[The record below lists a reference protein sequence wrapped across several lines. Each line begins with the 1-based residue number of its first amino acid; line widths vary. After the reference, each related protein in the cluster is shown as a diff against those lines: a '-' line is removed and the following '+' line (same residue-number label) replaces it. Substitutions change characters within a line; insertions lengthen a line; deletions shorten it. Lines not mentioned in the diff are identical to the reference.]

1 MKGRT
6 NSHLLYCEVI
16 HKIRGRVRIKSR
28 ALKFLGRLKNEI
40 EKQLEQVRYI
50 ESAKISAVTGTV
62 VIYFDD
68 ISVTDDNLISLIQ
81 NTLNVYLVEIYR
93 NERTESSK
101 NIVIERKL
109 QEESPEEIIKKIGA
123 ASVMLVY
130 NFFKKA
136 PLTPVA
142 GIRRFLN
149 PNTLGVMSL
158 AAPVISNGLGSL
170 IKNKR
175 PNADTLSS
183 SAIISSLLLGK
194 EKTALTIMIMEEFAE
209 LLTVY
214 TMKKTR
220 GAIKD
225 MLSVGENYVWKVMEN
240 GSIQKVAIEE
250 IDKGDKIVVQTGEK
264 ISVDGTI
271 IKGEAYIDQSSITG
285 EYMPITK
292 KVGENVFA
300 GTIIKNGNITI
311 EAEKVGDERTVSRII
326 KLVED
331 ANFNKAQIQNYA
343 DNFSAQ
349 LIPLNFLLAAIV
361 YGTTKNIQKA
371 MSMLVIDYSC
381 GIRLST
387 AAAFSAAINTA
398 AKNGILIKGSNYI
411 EEISKADT
419 IIFDKT
425 GTITEGRPSVQTI
438 KVLDKELTEN
448 RMLTYAAAAEET
460 STHPLAVAIL
470 NEIKDRGLEIPTHSE
485 NKVIVARGIETT
497 VEESIV
503 RVGSKKFM
511 EENGISTEE
520 FNDEVKVILGRGEI
534 LIYIAKDNKLI
545 GLIGVTDPPRENIKK
560 TINRLRGQGIDEI
573 VLLTG
578 DLEQQA
584 QTIASRMSI
593 DSYESE
599 LLPEDKAKNILA
611 LQSRGSNVIMIG
623 DGINDAPALS
633 YANIGV
639 ALGSTRTDVAMEAA
653 DITITKDDPLLV
665 PEVIGLSK
673 KTVKT
678 IKENFAM
685 AIGINSFAL
694 VLGATGILPAIYSSV
709 MHNMTTILVV
719 GNSLKLLK
727 YKLKN

>member
-1 MKGRT
+1 MKRGT
-6 NSHLLYCEVI
+6 NGHLLYCEVI
-16 HKIRGRVRIKSR
+16 HKIRGRIRIKSR
-28 ALKFLGRLKNEI
+28 ALKYLGRLKKEI
-40 EKQLEQVRYI
+40 EEQLEQVRYI
-50 ESAKISAVTGTV
+50 ESARISSITGTV

-68 ISVTDDNLISLIQ
+68 INVTDDNLISLIQ

-93 NERTESSK
+93 NEKTENNK

-109 QEESPEEIIKKIGA
+109 QEESPEEIIKKIA
-123 ASVMLVY
+123 AAGLLLVY
-130 NFFKKA
+130 NLFKKNSNV
-136 PLTPVA
+136 TTT
-142 GIRRFLN
+142 GIKRLLN
-149 PNTLGVMSL
+149 PNTLAVLSL
-158 AAPVISNGLGSL
+158 ATPVISNGLGSL
-170 IKNKR
+170 VKNKR

-250 IDKGDKIVVQTGEK
+250 ISKGDKIVVQTGEK

-271 IKGEAYIDQSSITG
+271 VKGEAYIDQSSITG
-285 EYMPITK
+285 EYMPVTK
-292 KVGENVFA
+292 KIGENVFA

-349 LIPLNFLLAAIV
+349 LIPLNFLLAGIV
-361 YGTTKNIQKA
+361 YGATRNIQKA

-438 KVLDKELTEN
+438 KLLDKNIGEN
-448 RMLTYAAAAEET
+448 IMLSYAAAAEET

-470 NEIKDRGLEIPTHSE
+470 NEVKERGIEIPNHSE
-485 NKVIVARGIETT
+485 NKVIVARGIETS
-497 VEESIV
+497 VENNII
-503 RVGSKKFM
+503 RVGSKKYM
-511 EENGISTEE
+511 EENGISTEN
-520 FNDEVKVILGRGEI
+520 FNDEVRVILGRGEI
-534 LIYIAKDNKLI
+534 LIYVAKNDKLI

-709 MHNMTTILVV
+709 IHNMSTILVV

>member
-1 MKGRT
+1 MKNRT
-6 NSHLLYCEVI
+6 NGHLLYCEVV
-16 HKIRGRVRIKSR
+16 HKIRGRVRIKSK
-28 ALKFLGRLKNEI
+28 ALRYLGRLKKDI
-40 EKQLEQVRYI
+40 EEQLEQVRYI
-50 ESAKISAVTGTV
+50 KSANISTVTGTV

-68 ISVTDDNLISLIQ
+68 INVTDDNLIALIQ
-81 NTLNVYLVEIYR
+81 NTLNVYLVEIYK
-93 NERTESSK
+93 NERAENSK

-109 QEESPEEIIKKIGA
+109 QEESPEEIIKRMA
-123 ASVMLVY
+123 AAGMLLVY
-130 NFFKKA
+130 NIFKKA
-136 PLTPVA
+136 PSVPVT
-142 GIRRFLN
+142 GIKRLLN
-149 PNTLGVMSL
+149 ANTMAVLSL
-158 AAPVISNGLGSL
+158 AAPVISNGLGCL
-170 IKNKR
+170 VKNKR

-183 SAIISSLLLGK
+183 SAIISSVLLGK

-225 MLSVGENYVWKVMEN
+225 MLSVGENYVWKVLDS

-250 IDKGDKIVVQTGEK
+250 INRGDKIVVQTGEK

-271 IKGEAYIDQSSITG
+271 VKGEAYIDQSSITG
-285 EYMPITK
+285 EYMPVTK

-349 LIPLNFLLAAIV
+349 LIPLNFLLATIV
-361 YGTTKNIQKA
+361 YGATKNIQKA

-425 GTITEGRPSVQTI
+425 GTITEGKPSVQTI
-438 KVLDKELTEN
+438 KLLDKNMGEN
-448 RMLTYAAAAEET
+448 TMLAYAAAAEET

-470 NEIKDRGLEIPTHSE
+470 NEVKERGIEIPTHNE
-485 NKVIVARGIETT
+485 NKVVVARGIETE
-497 VEESIV
+497 VENNII

-511 EENGISTEE
+511 EENGISTENC
-520 FNDEVKVILGRGEI
+520 NDEIKVILGRGEI
-534 LIYIAKDNKLI
+534 LIYVSKNDKLI

-709 MHNMTTILVV
+709 IHNMSTILVV

>member
-6 NSHLLYCEVI
+6 NGHLLYCEVV
-16 HKIRGRVRIKSR
+16 HKIRGRVRIKSK
-28 ALKFLGRLKNEI
+28 ALKYLGKLKNEV

-50 ESAKISAVTGTV
+50 ESAKISSVTGTV

-68 ISVTDDNLISLIQ
+68 INVTDDNLIALIQ
-81 NTLNVYLVEIYR
+81 NTLNVYLVEIYK
-93 NERTESSK
+93 NERAENSK

-109 QEESPEEIIKKIGA
+109 QEESPEEIIKKMTA
-123 ASVMLVY
+123 AGILLIY
-130 NFFKKA
+130 TIFKKA
-136 PLTPVA
+136 PAAPVV
-142 GIRRFLN
+142 GIKRLFN
-149 PNTLGVMSL
+149 PNTLAVLSL
-158 AAPVISNGLGSL
+158 AAPVISNGLGCL
-170 IKNKR
+170 VKNKR

-250 IDKGDKIVVQTGEK
+250 ISKGDKIVVQTGEK
-264 ISVDGTI
+264 ISVDGVIT
-271 IKGEAYIDQSSITG
+271 KGEAYIDQSSITG
-285 EYMPITK
+285 EYMPVTK

-349 LIPLNFLLAAIV
+349 LIPLNFLLAGIV
-361 YGTTKNIQKA
+361 YGTTRNIQKA

-425 GTITEGRPSVQTI
+425 GTITEGKPSVQTI
-438 KVLDKELTEN
+438 KLLDKNIGEN
-448 RMLTYAAAAEET
+448 KMLAYAAAAEET

-470 NEIKDRGLEIPTHSE
+470 NEVKERGLEIPNHTE
-485 NKVIVARGIETT
+485 NKVIVARGIETE
-497 VEESIV
+497 VGDSII

-511 EENGISTEE
+511 EENGISTD
-520 FNDEVKVILGRGEI
+520 NSHDEVKVILGRGEI
-534 LIYIAKDNKLI
+534 LIYVAKDDKLI
-545 GLIGVTDPPRENIKK
+545 GLIGVTDPPRENIKR

-599 LLPEDKAKNILA
+599 LLPEDKARNILA

-709 MHNMTTILVV
+709 IHNMSTILVV

>member
-6 NSHLLYCEVI
+6 NGHLLYCEVV
-16 HKIRGRVRIKSR
+16 HKIRGRVRIKSK
-28 ALKFLGRLKNEI
+28 ALKYLGKLKNEV

-50 ESAKISAVTGTV
+50 ESAKISSVTGTV

-68 ISVTDDNLISLIQ
+68 INVTDDNLIALIQ
-81 NTLNVYLVEIYR
+81 NTLNVYLVEIYK
-93 NERTESSK
+93 NERAENSK

-109 QEESPEEIIKKIGA
+109 QEESPEEIIKKMTA
-123 ASVMLVY
+123 AGILLIY
-130 NFFKKA
+130 NIFKKA
-136 PLTPVA
+136 PAAPVV
-142 GIRRFLN
+142 GIKRLFN
-149 PNTLGVMSL
+149 PNTLAVLSL
-158 AAPVISNGLGSL
+158 AAPVISNGLGCL
-170 IKNKR
+170 VKNKR

-250 IDKGDKIVVQTGEK
+250 ISKGDKIVVQTGEK
-264 ISVDGTI
+264 ISVDGVIT
-271 IKGEAYIDQSSITG
+271 KGEAYIDQSSITG
-285 EYMPITK
+285 EYMPVTK

-349 LIPLNFLLAAIV
+349 LIPLNFLLAGIV
-361 YGTTKNIQKA
+361 YGTTRNIQKA

-425 GTITEGRPSVQTI
+425 GTITEGKPSVQTI
-438 KVLDKELTEN
+438 KLLDKNIGEN
-448 RMLTYAAAAEET
+448 KMLAYAAAAEET

-470 NEIKDRGLEIPTHSE
+470 NEVKERGLEIPNHTE
-485 NKVIVARGIETT
+485 NKVIVARGIETE
-497 VEESIV
+497 VGDSII

-511 EENGISTEE
+511 EENGISTD
-520 FNDEVKVILGRGEI
+520 NSHDEVKVILGRGEI
-534 LIYIAKDNKLI
+534 LIYVAKDDKLI
-545 GLIGVTDPPRENIKK
+545 GLIGVTDPPRENIKR

-599 LLPEDKAKNILA
+599 LLPEDKARNILA

-633 YANIGV
+633 YANMGV

-709 MHNMTTILVV
+709 IHNMSTILVV

-727 YKLKN
+727 YRLKN

>member
-6 NSHLLYCEVI
+6 NGHLLYCEVV
-16 HKIRGRVRIKSR
+16 HKIRGRVRIKSK
-28 ALKFLGRLKNEI
+28 ALKYLGKLKNEV

-50 ESAKISAVTGTV
+50 ESAKISSVTGTV

-68 ISVTDDNLISLIQ
+68 INVTDDNLIALIQ
-81 NTLNVYLVEIYR
+81 NTLNVYLVEIYK
-93 NERTESSK
+93 NERAENSK

-109 QEESPEEIIKKIGA
+109 QEESPEEIIKKMTA
-123 ASVMLVY
+123 AGILLIY
-130 NFFKKA
+130 NIFKKA
-136 PLTPVA
+136 PAAPVV
-142 GIRRFLN
+142 GIKRLFN
-149 PNTLGVMSL
+149 PNTLAVLSL
-158 AAPVISNGLGSL
+158 AAPVISNGLGCL
-170 IKNKR
+170 VKNKR

-250 IDKGDKIVVQTGEK
+250 ISKGDKIVVQTGEK
-264 ISVDGTI
+264 ISVDGVIT
-271 IKGEAYIDQSSITG
+271 KGEAYIDQSSITG
-285 EYMPITK
+285 EYMPVTK

-300 GTIIKNGNITI
+300 GTIIKNGNIAI

-349 LIPLNFLLAAIV
+349 LIPLNFLLAGIV
-361 YGTTKNIQKA
+361 YGTTRNIQKA

-425 GTITEGRPSVQTI
+425 GTITEGKPSVQTI
-438 KVLDKELTEN
+438 KLLDKNIGEN
-448 RMLTYAAAAEET
+448 KMLAYAAAAEET

-470 NEIKDRGLEIPTHSE
+470 NEVKERGLEIPNHTE
-485 NKVIVARGIETT
+485 NKVIVARGIETE
-497 VEESIV
+497 VGDSII

-511 EENGISTEE
+511 EENGISTD
-520 FNDEVKVILGRGEI
+520 NSHDEVKVILGRGEI
-534 LIYIAKDNKLI
+534 LIYVAKDDKLI
-545 GLIGVTDPPRENIKK
+545 GLIGVTDPPRENIKR

-599 LLPEDKAKNILA
+599 LLPEDKARNILA

-709 MHNMTTILVV
+709 IHNMSTILVV

>member
-6 NSHLLYCEVI
+6 NGHLLYCEVV
-16 HKIRGRVRIKSR
+16 HKIRGRVRIKSK
-28 ALKFLGRLKNEI
+28 ALKYLGKLKNEV

-50 ESAKISAVTGTV
+50 KSAKISSVTGTV

-68 ISVTDDNLISLIQ
+68 INVTDDNLIALIQ
-81 NTLNVYLVEIYR
+81 NTLNVYLVEIYK
-93 NERTESSK
+93 NERAENSK

-109 QEESPEEIIKKIGA
+109 QEESPEEIIKKMTA
-123 ASVMLVY
+123 AGILLIY
-130 NFFKKA
+130 NIFKKA
-136 PLTPVA
+136 PAAPVV
-142 GIRRFLN
+142 GIKRLFN
-149 PNTLGVMSL
+149 PNTLAVLSL
-158 AAPVISNGLGSL
+158 AAPVISNGLGCL
-170 IKNKR
+170 VKNKR

-250 IDKGDKIVVQTGEK
+250 ISKGDKIVVQTGEK
-264 ISVDGTI
+264 ISVDGVIT
-271 IKGEAYIDQSSITG
+271 KGEAYIDQSSITG
-285 EYMPITK
+285 EYMPVTK

-349 LIPLNFLLAAIV
+349 LIPLNFLLAGIV
-361 YGTTKNIQKA
+361 YGTTRNIQKA

-425 GTITEGRPSVQTI
+425 GTITEGKPSVQTI
-438 KVLDKELTEN
+438 KLLDKNIGEN
-448 RMLTYAAAAEET
+448 KMLAYAAAAEET

-470 NEIKDRGLEIPTHSE
+470 NEVKERGLEIPNHTE
-485 NKVIVARGIETT
+485 NKVIVARGIETE
-497 VEESIV
+497 VGDSII

-511 EENGISTEE
+511 EENGISTD
-520 FNDEVKVILGRGEI
+520 NSHDEVKVILGRGEI
-534 LIYIAKDNKLI
+534 LIYVAKDDKLI
-545 GLIGVTDPPRENIKK
+545 GLIGVTDPPRENIKR

-599 LLPEDKAKNILA
+599 LLPEDKARNILA

-709 MHNMTTILVV
+709 IHNMSTILVV

>member
-1 MKGRT
+1 MKEKE
-6 NSHLLYCEVI
+6 NKYLLSCEVV
-16 HKIRGRVRIKSR
+16 HKIRGRIRIKSK
-28 ALKFLGRLKNEI
+28 ALKYLGSLKKEI
-40 EKQLEQVRYI
+40 ENQFEQVRYI
-50 ESAKISAVTGTV
+50 KSASISGVTGTV
-62 VIYFDD
+62 LIYFDD
-68 ISVTDDNLISLIQ
+68 VSVTDDNFISLIQ
-81 NTLNVYLVEIYR
+81 NTLNTYLVEIYK
-93 NERTESSK
+93 NEKTEMNSK
-101 NIVIERKL
+101 YVIERKL
-109 QEESPEEIIKKIGA
+109 QEESPEEIMKRMAAAGGLLIYNIIKPA
-123 ASVMLVY
+123 ANTAFTGVR
-130 NFFKKA
+130 K
-136 PLTPVA
+136 
-142 GIRRFLN
+142 FLN
-149 PNTLGVMSL
+149 YNTLAVLSL
-158 AAPVISNGLGSL
+158 AAPVLKNGLGSL
-170 IKNKR
+170 VKNKR

-183 SAIISSLLLGK
+183 SAIISSILLGK
-194 EKTALTIMIMEEFAE
+194 EKTALTIMLMEEFAE

-225 MLSVGENYVWKVMEN
+225 MLSVGENFVWKVVDTN
-240 GSIQKVAIEE
+240 SIKKVPIEE
-250 IDKGDKIVVQTGEK
+250 IEKGDRIVVQTGEK
-264 ISVDGTI
+264 ISVDGI
-271 IKGEAYIDQSSITG
+271 IVKGEALIDQSSITG
-285 EYMPITK
+285 EYMPVTK
-292 KVGENVFA
+292 KTGENVFA
-300 GTIIKNGNITI
+300 GTIIKNGNITV

-331 ANFNKAQIQNYA
+331 ANFNKAQIQTYA
-343 DNFSAQ
+343 DTFSAQ
-349 LIPLNFLLAAIV
+349 LIPLNFILAAIV
-361 YGTTKNIQKA
+361 YGATRNVQKA

-419 IIFDKT
+419 LIFDKT
-425 GTITEGRPSVQTI
+425 GTITEGKPSVQTI
-438 KVLDKELTEN
+438 KLLDKSVSEN
-448 RMLTYAAAAEET
+448 DMLKYAAAAEET
-460 STHPLAVAIL
+460 SSHPLAVAIL
-470 NEIKDRGLEIPTHSE
+470 NEVKERGLNIPSHEE
-485 NKVIVARGIETT
+485 NKIIVARGIET
-497 VEESIV
+497 VVNDDII

-511 EENGISTEE
+511 DESGISTDISH
-520 FNDEVKVILGRGEI
+520 DEVKVIIGRGEI
-534 LIYIAKDNKLI
+534 IIYVAKNDKLLGI
-545 GLIGVTDPPRENIKK
+545 IGVTDPPRENIKK
-560 TINRLRGQGIDEI
+560 AINRLRGQGIDEI
-573 VLLTG
+573 ILLTG

-584 QTIASRMSI
+584 QTIAARMSI

-599 LLPEDKAKNILA
+599 LLPEDKAKNILM
-611 LQSRGSNVIMIG
+611 LQSRGSKVIMIG

-633 YANIGV
+633 YANIGM

-673 KTVKT
+673 KTVST

-709 MHNMTTILVV
+709 IHNLSTILVV

>member
-1 MKGRT
+1 MKSVKNGY
-6 NSHLLYCEVI
+6 LLSCEVV
-16 HKIRGRVRIKSR
+16 HKIRGRIRIKSKS
-28 ALKFLGRLKNEI
+28 LKYLGSLKSEI

-50 ESAKISAVTGTV
+50 QSVKISSVTGTI

-68 ISVTDDNLISLIQ
+68 VTVTEDNLINLLQ
-81 NTLNVYLVEIYR
+81 NTLNIYLVEIYK
-93 NERTESSK
+93 NEKIESNK

-109 QEESPEEIIKKIGA
+109 QEESPEEIIKRITA
-123 ASVMLVY
+123 AGSLLVY
-130 NFFKKA
+130 NFFKKSA
-136 PLTPVA
+136 EVSIF
-142 GIRRFLN
+142 GIKNFLN
-149 PNTLGVMSL
+149 LNTFAILSL
-158 AAPVISNGLGSL
+158 ASPVLKNGIECL

-225 MLSVGENYVWKVMEN
+225 MLSVGENYVWKEISPN
-240 GSIQKVAIEE
+240 NIKKVPIEE
-250 IDKGDKIVVQTGEK
+250 IKKGDRIVVQTGEK
-264 ISVDGTI
+264 ISVDGI
-271 IKGEAYIDQSSITG
+271 IVKGEAYIDQSSITG
-285 EYMPITK
+285 EYMPVTK
-292 KVGENVFA
+292 KTGENVFA

-311 EAEKVGDERTVSRII
+311 EAEKVGDDRTVSRII

-331 ANFNKAQIQNYA
+331 ANFNKAEIQNYA

-349 LIPLNFLLAAIV
+349 LIPLNFLLGLIV
-361 YGTTKNIQKA
+361 YGATKNIQKA

-411 EEISKADT
+411 EGLSKADT

-425 GTITEGRPSVQTI
+425 GTITEGKPSVQTI
-438 KVLDKELTEN
+438 KVLNKNMSEDE
-448 RMLTYAAAAEET
+448 MLTFAAAAEET
-460 STHPLAVAIL
+460 SSHPLAAAIL
-470 NEIKDRGLEIPTHSE
+470 NEMKERGLEIPEHEE
-485 NKVIVARGIETT
+485 NKIIVARGIETK
-497 VEESIV
+497 VVDSII
-503 RVGSKKFM
+503 RVGSKKYM
-511 EENGISTEE
+511 EENNISTDICY
-520 FNDEVKVILGRGEI
+520 DEIKVILGRGEI
-534 LIYIAKDNKLI
+534 LIYVAKDNNLI

-560 TINRLRGQGIDEI
+560 AINRLRNQGIDEV

-584 QTIASRMSI
+584 YTIASRMSI
-593 DSYESE
+593 DTYESE

-611 LQSRGSNVIMIG
+611 LQSSGSNVIMIG

-633 YANIGV
+633 YADIGI

-665 PEVIGLSK
+665 PEVMALSK
-673 KTVKT
+673 KTIKT

-694 VLGATGILPAIYSSV
+694 VLGATVLPPIYSSV
-709 MHNMTTILVV
+709 IHNMSTILVV

-727 YKLKN
+727 YKLKNY

>member
-6 NSHLLYCEVI
+6 NGHLLYCEVV
-16 HKIRGRVRIKSR
+16 HKIRGRVRIKSK
-28 ALKFLGRLKNEI
+28 ALKYLRKLKNEV

-50 ESAKISAVTGTV
+50 ESAKISSVTGTV

-68 ISVTDDNLISLIQ
+68 INVTDDNLIALIQ
-81 NTLNVYLVEIYR
+81 NTLNVYLVEIYK
-93 NERTESSK
+93 NERAENSK

-109 QEESPEEIIKKIGA
+109 QEESPEEIIKKMTA
-123 ASVMLVY
+123 AGILLIY
-130 NFFKKA
+130 NIFKKA
-136 PLTPVA
+136 PAAPVV
-142 GIRRFLN
+142 GIKRLFN
-149 PNTLGVMSL
+149 PNTLAVLSL
-158 AAPVISNGLGSL
+158 AAPVISNGLGCL
-170 IKNKR
+170 VKNKR

-240 GSIQKVAIEE
+240 GSIQNVAIEE
-250 IDKGDKIVVQTGEK
+250 ISKGDKIVVQTGEK
-264 ISVDGTI
+264 ISVDGVIT
-271 IKGEAYIDQSSITG
+271 KGEAYIDQSSITG
-285 EYMPITK
+285 EYMPVTK

-349 LIPLNFLLAAIV
+349 LIPLNFLLAGIV
-361 YGTTKNIQKA
+361 YGTTRNIQKA

-425 GTITEGRPSVQTI
+425 GTITEGKPSVQTI
-438 KVLDKELTEN
+438 KLLDKNIGEN
-448 RMLTYAAAAEET
+448 KMLAYAAAAEET

-470 NEIKDRGLEIPTHSE
+470 NEVKERGLEIPNHTE
-485 NKVIVARGIETT
+485 NKVIVARGIETE
-497 VEESIV
+497 VGDSII

-511 EENGISTEE
+511 EENGISTD
-520 FNDEVKVILGRGEI
+520 NSHDEVKVILGRGEI
-534 LIYIAKDNKLI
+534 LIYVAKDDKLI
-545 GLIGVTDPPRENIKK
+545 GLIGVTDPPRENIKR

-599 LLPEDKAKNILA
+599 LLPEDKARNILA

-709 MHNMTTILVV
+709 IHNMSTILVV

>member
-6 NSHLLYCEVI
+6 NGHLLYCEVV
-16 HKIRGRVRIKSR
+16 HKIRGRVRIKSK
-28 ALKFLGRLKNEI
+28 ALKYLGKLKNEV

-50 ESAKISAVTGTV
+50 ESAKISSVTGTV

-68 ISVTDDNLISLIQ
+68 INVTDDNLIALIQ
-81 NTLNVYLVEIYR
+81 NTLNVYLVEIYK
-93 NERTESSK
+93 NERAENSK

-109 QEESPEEIIKKIGA
+109 QEESPEEIIKKMTA
-123 ASVMLVY
+123 AGILLIY
-130 NFFKKA
+130 NIFKKA
-136 PLTPVA
+136 PAAPVV
-142 GIRRFLN
+142 GIKRLFN
-149 PNTLGVMSL
+149 PNTLAVLSL
-158 AAPVISNGLGSL
+158 AAPVISNGLGCL
-170 IKNKR
+170 VKNKR

-250 IDKGDKIVVQTGEK
+250 ISKGDKIVVQTGEK
-264 ISVDGTI
+264 ISVDGVIT
-271 IKGEAYIDQSSITG
+271 KGEAYIDQSSITG
-285 EYMPITK
+285 EYMPVTK

-349 LIPLNFLLAAIV
+349 LIPLNFLLAGIV
-361 YGTTKNIQKA
+361 YGTTRNIQKA

-425 GTITEGRPSVQTI
+425 GTITEGKPSVQTI
-438 KVLDKELTEN
+438 KLLDKNIGEN
-448 RMLTYAAAAEET
+448 KMLAYAAAAEET

-470 NEIKDRGLEIPTHSE
+470 NEVKERGLEIPNHTE
-485 NKVIVARGIETT
+485 NKVIVARGIETE
-497 VEESIV
+497 VGDSII

-511 EENGISTEE
+511 EENGISTD
-520 FNDEVKVILGRGEI
+520 NSHDEVKVILGRGEI
-534 LIYIAKDNKLI
+534 LIYVAKDDKLI
-545 GLIGVTDPPRENIKK
+545 GLIGVTDPPRENIKR

-599 LLPEDKAKNILA
+599 LLPEDKVRNILA

-709 MHNMTTILVV
+709 IHNMSTILVV

>member
-6 NSHLLYCEVI
+6 NGHLLYCEVV
-16 HKIRGRVRIKSR
+16 HKIRGRVRIKSK
-28 ALKFLGRLKNEI
+28 ALKYLGKLKNEV

-50 ESAKISAVTGTV
+50 ESAKISSVTGTV

-68 ISVTDDNLISLIQ
+68 INVTDDNLIALIQ
-81 NTLNVYLVEIYR
+81 NTLNVYLVEIYK
-93 NERTESSK
+93 NERAENSK

-109 QEESPEEIIKKIGA
+109 QEESPEEIIKKMTA
-123 ASVMLVY
+123 AGILLVY
-130 NFFKKA
+130 NIFKKVPAA
-136 PLTPVA
+136 PVV
-142 GIRRFLN
+142 GIKRLFN
-149 PNTLGVMSL
+149 PNTLAVLSL
-158 AAPVISNGLGSL
+158 AAPVISNGLGCL
-170 IKNKR
+170 VKNKR

-250 IDKGDKIVVQTGEK
+250 ISKGDKIVVQTGEK
-264 ISVDGTI
+264 ISVDGVIT
-271 IKGEAYIDQSSITG
+271 KGEAYIDQSSITG
-285 EYMPITK
+285 EYMPVTK

-349 LIPLNFLLAAIV
+349 LIPLNFLLAGIV
-361 YGTTKNIQKA
+361 YGTTRNIQKA

-425 GTITEGRPSVQTI
+425 GTITEGKPSVQTI
-438 KVLDKELTEN
+438 KLLDKNIGEN
-448 RMLTYAAAAEET
+448 KMLAYAAAAEET

-470 NEIKDRGLEIPTHSE
+470 NEVKERGLEIPNHTE
-485 NKVIVARGIETT
+485 NKVIVARGIETE
-497 VEESIV
+497 VGDSII

-511 EENGISTEE
+511 EENGISTD
-520 FNDEVKVILGRGEI
+520 NSHDEVKVILGRGEI
-534 LIYIAKDNKLI
+534 LIYVAKDDKLI
-545 GLIGVTDPPRENIKK
+545 GLIGVTDPPRENIKR

-599 LLPEDKAKNILA
+599 LLPEDKARNILA

-709 MHNMTTILVV
+709 IHNMSTILVV

>member
-497 VEESIV
+497 VEESVV

>member
-1 MKGRT
+1 MNGR
-6 NSHLLYCEVI
+6 SDGHLLYCEVV
-16 HKIRGRVRIKSR
+16 HKIRGRIRIKSKS
-28 ALKFLGRLKNEI
+28 LKYLGRLKTEI
-40 EKQLEQVRYI
+40 ENQLEQVKYI
-50 ESAKISAVTGTV
+50 KSAKISSITGTV

-68 ISVTDDNLISLIQ
+68 INVTDDNLIAFIQ
-81 NTLNVYLVEIYR
+81 NTLNVYLVEIYK
-93 NERTESSK
+93 NEKIESNK

-109 QEESPEEIIKKIGA
+109 QEESPEEIIKKMA
-123 ASVMLVY
+123 AAAILLVY
-130 NFFKKA
+130 NIFKKA
-136 PLTPVA
+136 PVAPVI
-142 GIRRFLN
+142 GIKKLLN
-149 PNTLGVMSL
+149 PNTLAVLSL
-158 AAPVISNGLGSL
+158 AAPVISNGLGCL
-170 IKNKR
+170 VKNKR

-225 MLSVGENYVWKVMEN
+225 MLSVGENYVWKVTDN

-250 IDKGDKIVVQTGEK
+250 INKGDKIVVQTGEK
-264 ISVDGTI
+264 ISVDGI
-271 IKGEAYIDQSSITG
+271 ITKGEAYIDQSSITG
-285 EYMPITK
+285 EYMPVTK

-300 GTIIKNGNITI
+300 GTIIKSGNITI

-349 LIPLNFLLAAIV
+349 LIPLNFLLAGIV
-361 YGTTKNIQKA
+361 YGATKNIQKA

-425 GTITEGRPSVQTI
+425 GTITEGKPRVQTI
-438 KVLDKELTEN
+438 KLLDKSLSEN
-448 RMLTYAAAAEET
+448 MMLAYAAAAEET
-460 STHPLAVAIL
+460 STHPLAIAIL
-470 NEIKDRGLEIPTHSE
+470 NEVKERGIEIPNHTE
-485 NKVIVARGIETT
+485 NKIVVARGIETE
-497 VEESIV
+497 VENSII
-503 RVGSKKFM
+503 RVGNKKFM
-511 EENGISTEE
+511 EESGITTE
-520 FNDEVKVILGRGEI
+520 NSHDEMKFILGRGEI
-534 LIYIAKDNKLI
+534 LIYVAKNDKLI
-545 GLIGVTDPPRENIKK
+545 GLIGVTDPPRENIKR

-599 LLPEDKAKNILA
+599 LLPEDKARNILA
-611 LQSRGSNVIMIG
+611 LQSRGSNVVMIG

-694 VLGATGILPAIYSSV
+694 VLGATGILPAIYSSII
-709 MHNMTTILVV
+709 HNMSTILVV

>member
-6 NSHLLYCEVI
+6 NGHLLYCEVV
-16 HKIRGRVRIKSR
+16 HKIRGRVRIKSK
-28 ALKFLGRLKNEI
+28 ALKYLGKLKNEV

-50 ESAKISAVTGTV
+50 ESAKISSVTGTV

-68 ISVTDDNLISLIQ
+68 INVTDDNLIALIQ
-81 NTLNVYLVEIYR
+81 NTLNVYLVEIYK
-93 NERTESSK
+93 NERAENSK

-109 QEESPEEIIKKIGA
+109 QEESPEEIIKKMTA
-123 ASVMLVY
+123 AGILLVY
-130 NFFKKA
+130 NIFKKA
-136 PLTPVA
+136 PAAPVV
-142 GIRRFLN
+142 GIKRLFN
-149 PNTLGVMSL
+149 PNTLAVLSL
-158 AAPVISNGLGSL
+158 AAPVISNGLGCL
-170 IKNKR
+170 VKNKR

-250 IDKGDKIVVQTGEK
+250 ISKGDKIVVQTGEK
-264 ISVDGTI
+264 ISVDGVIT
-271 IKGEAYIDQSSITG
+271 KGEAYIDQSSITG
-285 EYMPITK
+285 EYMPVTK

-349 LIPLNFLLAAIV
+349 LIPLNFLLAGIV
-361 YGTTKNIQKA
+361 YGTTRNIQKA

-425 GTITEGRPSVQTI
+425 GTITEGKPSVQTI
-438 KVLDKELTEN
+438 KLLDKNIGEN
-448 RMLTYAAAAEET
+448 KMLAYAAAAEET

-470 NEIKDRGLEIPTHSE
+470 NEVKERGLEIPNHTE
-485 NKVIVARGIETT
+485 NKVIVARGIETE
-497 VEESIV
+497 VEDSII

-511 EENGISTEE
+511 EENGISTD
-520 FNDEVKVILGRGEI
+520 NSHDEVKVILGRGEI
-534 LIYIAKDNKLI
+534 LIYVAKDDKLI
-545 GLIGVTDPPRENIKK
+545 GLIGVTDPPRENIKR

-599 LLPEDKAKNILA
+599 LLPEDKARNILA

-709 MHNMTTILVV
+709 IHNMSTILVV

>member
-1 MKGRT
+1 MERPSNGY
-6 NSHLLYCEVI
+6 LLSCEVV
-16 HKIRGRVRIKSR
+16 HKIRGRIRIKSR
-28 ALKFLGRLKNEI
+28 ALKHLGSMQQNI
-40 EKQLEQVRYI
+40 EKQLEEVRYI
-50 ESAKISAVTGTV
+50 SSAKVSKVTGTI
-62 VIYFDD
+62 VIYFTD
-68 ISVTDDNLISLIQ
+68 ITVTEENLTALLQ
-81 NTLNVYLVEIYR
+81 NTLNVYLVEIYK
-93 NERTESSK
+93 NEKIENNK
-101 NIVIERKL
+101 QIVIERKL
-109 QEESPEEIIKKIGA
+109 QEESPEEIIRKIGA
-123 ASVMLVY
+123 AGGLLAY
-130 NFFKKA
+130 NIFKKA
-136 PLTPVA
+136 PLEPVT
-142 GIRRFLN
+142 GIKRILN
-149 PNTLGVMSL
+149 LNTLSIISL
-158 AAPVISNGLGSL
+158 AAPVIKNGIGSL
-170 IKNKR
+170 VRNKR

-183 SAIISSLLLGK
+183 SAIISSLILGK
-194 EKTALTIMIMEEFAE
+194 EKTALTIMILEEFAE

-225 MLSVGENYVWKVMEN
+225 MLSVGENYVWKQVDVN
-240 GSIQKVAIEE
+240 SVKKVSIDE
-250 IDKGDKIVVQTGEK
+250 IQKGDKIVVQTGEK
-264 ISVDGTI
+264 ISVDGI
-271 IKGEAYIDQSSITG
+271 IVKGEAFIDQSSITG
-285 EYMPITK
+285 EYMPVTK
-292 KVGENVFA
+292 KTGESVFA

-331 ANFNKAQIQNYA
+331 ANFNKAQIQTYA
-343 DNFSAQ
+343 DTFSAQ
-349 LIPLNFLLAAIV
+349 LIPLNFLLAGIV
-361 YGTTKNIQKA
+361 YAATRNIQKA

-411 EEISKADT
+411 EELSKADT

-425 GTITEGRPSVQTI
+425 GTITEGKPSVQTI
-438 KVLDKELTEN
+438 KVLDKLLQEN
-448 RMLTYAAAAEET
+448 AMLAYAAAAEET
-460 STHPLAVAIL
+460 SSHPLAVAIL
-470 NEIKDRGLEIPTHSE
+470 NEVKDRGIEIPPHEE
-485 NKVIVARGIETT
+485 NKIVLARGIET
-497 VEESIV
+497 VVNGEIV

-511 EENGISTEE
+511 EESGITTEKSHE
-520 FNDEVKVILGRGEI
+520 EVKVILGRGEI
-534 LIYIAKDNKLI
+534 LIYISKGKKLI
-545 GLIGVTDPPRENIKK
+545 GLLGVTDPPRENIKK

-573 VLLTG
+573 ILLTG

-584 QTIASRMSI
+584 HTIASRMAI

-611 LQSRGSNVIMIG
+611 LQSRGGKVIMIG

-633 YANIGV
+633 YANIGI

-653 DITITKDDPLLV
+653 DVTITKDDPLLV
-665 PEVIGLSK
+665 PEAIGLSK
-673 KTVKT
+673 KTVST

-685 AIGINSFAL
+685 AIGVNSFAL

-709 MHNMTTILVV
+709 IHNLSTILVV

>member
-1 MKGRT
+1 MERT
-6 NSHLLYCEVI
+6 SNGYLLSCEVV
-16 HKIRGRVRIKSR
+16 HKIRGRIRIKSR
-28 ALKFLGRLKNEI
+28 ALKYLGNMKQNI
-40 EKQLEQVRYI
+40 EKQLEEVRYI
-50 ESAKISAVTGTV
+50 NSVKISSITGTI
-62 VIYFDD
+62 VIYFTD
-68 ISVTDDNLISLIQ
+68 ITVTEENLIALLQ
-81 NTLNVYLVEIYR
+81 NTLNVYLVEIYK
-93 NERTESSK
+93 NEKIENNK
-101 NIVIERKL
+101 QIVIERKL
-109 QEESPEEIIKKIGA
+109 QEESPEEIIKKITA
-123 ASVMLVY
+123 AGGLLAY
-130 NFFKKA
+130 NIFKKVPA
-136 PLTPVA
+136 EPMTGLKK
-142 GIRRFLN
+142 IFN
-149 PNTLGVMSL
+149 FNTLSIISL
-158 AAPVISNGLGSL
+158 AAPVIKNGIGSL
-170 IKNKR
+170 IRNKR

-194 EKTALTIMIMEEFAE
+194 EKTALTIMILEEFAE

-225 MLSVGENYVWKVMEN
+225 MLSVGENFVWKQIDTNNIKKV
-240 GSIQKVAIEE
+240 SIDE
-250 IDKGDKIVVQTGEK
+250 IQKGDKIVVQTGEK
-264 ISVDGTI
+264 ISVDGVI
-271 IKGEAYIDQSSITG
+271 IKGEAFIDQSSITG
-285 EYMPITK
+285 EYMPVTK
-292 KVGENVFA
+292 KIGESVFA

-343 DNFSAQ
+343 DTFSAQ
-349 LIPLNFLLAAIV
+349 LIPLNFLLAGIV
-361 YGTTKNIQKA
+361 YVATKNIQKA

-411 EEISKADT
+411 EELSKADT

-425 GTITEGRPSVQTI
+425 GTITEGKPSVQTI
-438 KVLDKELTEN
+438 KVLDKSIKEN
-448 RMLTYAAAAEET
+448 TMLAYAAAAEET
-460 STHPLAVAIL
+460 SSHPLAVAIL
-470 NEIKDRGLEIPTHSE
+470 NETKDRGIEIPLHEE
-485 NKVIVARGIETT
+485 NKIVLARGIET
-497 VEESIV
+497 VVDGKVI

-511 EENGISTEE
+511 EENGIPTEKNHE
-520 FNDEVKVILGRGEI
+520 EVKVILGRGEI
-534 LIYIAKDNKLI
+534 LIYISRDNKLI
-545 GLIGVTDPPRENIKK
+545 GLLGVTDPPRENIKK

-573 VLLTG
+573 ILLTG

-584 QTIASRMSI
+584 HTIASRMAI

-599 LLPEDKAKNILA
+599 LLPEDKAKNILT
-611 LQSRGSNVIMIG
+611 LQSRGGKVIMIG

-633 YANIGV
+633 YANIGI

-653 DITITKDDPLLV
+653 DVTITKDDPLLV

-673 KTVKT
+673 KTIST

-685 AIGINSFAL
+685 AIGVNSFAL

-709 MHNMTTILVV
+709 IHNLSTILVV

>member
-6 NSHLLYCEVI
+6 NGHLLYCEVV
-16 HKIRGRVRIKSR
+16 HKIRGRVRIRSK

-40 EKQLEQVRYI
+40 EEQLEQVRYI
-50 ESAKISAVTGTV
+50 ESAKISSITGTI

-93 NERTESSK
+93 NEKVENNK

-109 QEESPEEIIKKIGA
+109 QEESPEEIIKRMA
-123 ASVMLVY
+123 AAGLLLVY

-136 PLTPVA
+136 PAVPISGVKR
-142 GIRRFLN
+142 ILN
-149 PNTLGVMSL
+149 ANTLSIMSL

-170 IKNKR
+170 VKNKR

-250 IDKGDKIVVQTGEK
+250 IKKGDKIVVQTGEK
-264 ISVDGTI
+264 ISVDGLI
-271 IKGEAYIDQSSITG
+271 LKGEAYIDQSSITG
-285 EYMPITK
+285 EYMPVTK
-292 KVGENVFA
+292 KIGESVFA

-349 LIPLNFLLAAIV
+349 LIPLNFLLAGIV
-361 YGTTKNIQKA
+361 YGATRNIQKA

-425 GTITEGRPSVQTI
+425 GTITEGRPSVQTVKI
-438 KVLDKELTEN
+438 LDKNIGEN
-448 RMLTYAAAAEET
+448 QMLSYAAAAEET

-470 NEIKDRGLEIPTHSE
+470 NEIKERGLEIPTHSE
-485 NKVIVARGIETT
+485 NKVVVARGIETE
-497 VEESIV
+497 VENSTI

-511 EENGISTEE
+511 EENGISTEN
-520 FNDEVKVILGRGEI
+520 FNDEVKFILGRGEI
-534 LIYIAKDNKLI
+534 LIYVAQGTNLI

-599 LLPEDKAKNILA
+599 LLPEDKARNILA

-673 KTVKT
+673 KTVRT

-694 VLGATGILPAIYSSV
+694 VLGATGILPAIYSSII
-709 MHNMTTILVV
+709 HNMSTILVV

>member
-6 NSHLLYCEVI
+6 NGHLLYCEVV
-16 HKIRGRVRIKSR
+16 HKIRGRVRIKSK
-28 ALKFLGRLKNEI
+28 ALKYLGKLKNEV

-50 ESAKISAVTGTV
+50 ESAKISSVTGTV

-68 ISVTDDNLISLIQ
+68 INVTDDNLIALIQ
-81 NTLNVYLVEIYR
+81 NTLNVYLVEIYK
-93 NERTESSK
+93 NERAENSK

-109 QEESPEEIIKKIGA
+109 QEESPEEIIKKMTA
-123 ASVMLVY
+123 AGILLIY
-130 NFFKKA
+130 NIFKKA
-136 PLTPVA
+136 PAAPVV
-142 GIRRFLN
+142 GIKRLFN
-149 PNTLGVMSL
+149 PNTLAVLSL
-158 AAPVISNGLGSL
+158 AAPVISNGLGCL
-170 IKNKR
+170 VKNKR

-250 IDKGDKIVVQTGEK
+250 ISKGDKIVVQTGEK
-264 ISVDGTI
+264 ISVDGVIT
-271 IKGEAYIDQSSITG
+271 KGEAYIDQSSITG
-285 EYMPITK
+285 EYMPVTK

-349 LIPLNFLLAAIV
+349 LIPLNFLLAGIV
-361 YGTTKNIQKA
+361 YGTTRNIQKA

-425 GTITEGRPSVQTI
+425 GTITEGKPSVQTI
-438 KVLDKELTEN
+438 KLLDKNIGEN
-448 RMLTYAAAAEET
+448 KMLAYAAAAEET

-470 NEIKDRGLEIPTHSE
+470 NEVKERGLEIPNHTE
-485 NKVIVARGIETT
+485 NKVIVARGIETE
-497 VEESIV
+497 VGDSII

-511 EENGISTEE
+511 EENGISTD
-520 FNDEVKVILGRGEI
+520 NSHDEVKVILGRGEI
-534 LIYIAKDNKLI
+534 LIYVAKDDKVI
-545 GLIGVTDPPRENIKK
+545 GLIGVTDPPRENIKR

-599 LLPEDKAKNILA
+599 LLPEDKARNILA

-709 MHNMTTILVV
+709 IHNMSTILVV

>member
-6 NSHLLYCEVI
+6 NGHLLYCEVV
-16 HKIRGRVRIKSR
+16 HKIRGRVRIKSK
-28 ALKFLGRLKNEI
+28 ALKYLGKLKNEV

-50 ESAKISAVTGTV
+50 ESAKISSVTGTV

-68 ISVTDDNLISLIQ
+68 INVTDDNLIALIQ
-81 NTLNVYLVEIYR
+81 NTLNVYLVEIYK
-93 NERTESSK
+93 NERAENSK

-109 QEESPEEIIKKIGA
+109 QEESPEEIIKKMTVAGIL
-123 ASVMLVY
+123 LVY
-130 NFFKKA
+130 NIFKKA
-136 PLTPVA
+136 PAAPVV
-142 GIRRFLN
+142 GIKRLFN
-149 PNTLGVMSL
+149 PNTLAVLSL
-158 AAPVISNGLGSL
+158 AAPVISNGLGCL
-170 IKNKR
+170 VKNKR

-250 IDKGDKIVVQTGEK
+250 ISKGDKIVVQTGEK
-264 ISVDGTI
+264 ISVDGVIT
-271 IKGEAYIDQSSITG
+271 KGEAYIDQSSITG
-285 EYMPITK
+285 EYMPVTK

-331 ANFNKAQIQNYA
+331 ANSNKAQIQNYA

-349 LIPLNFLLAAIV
+349 LIPLNFLLAGIV
-361 YGTTKNIQKA
+361 YGTTRNIQKA

-425 GTITEGRPSVQTI
+425 GTITEGKPSVQTI
-438 KVLDKELTEN
+438 KLLDKNIGEN
-448 RMLTYAAAAEET
+448 KMLAYAAAAEET

-470 NEIKDRGLEIPTHSE
+470 NEVKERGLEIPNHTE
-485 NKVIVARGIETT
+485 NKVIVARGIETE
-497 VEESIV
+497 VEDSII

-511 EENGISTEE
+511 EENGISTD
-520 FNDEVKVILGRGEI
+520 NSHDEVKVILGRGEI
-534 LIYIAKDNKLI
+534 LIYVAKDDKLI
-545 GLIGVTDPPRENIKK
+545 GLIGVTDPPRENIKR

-599 LLPEDKAKNILA
+599 LLPEDKARNILA

-709 MHNMTTILVV
+709 IHNMSTILVV

>member
-6 NSHLLYCEVI
+6 NGHLLYCEVV
-16 HKIRGRVRIKSR
+16 HKIRGRVRIKSK
-28 ALKFLGRLKNEI
+28 ALKYLGKLKNEV

-50 ESAKISAVTGTV
+50 ESAKISSVTGTV

-68 ISVTDDNLISLIQ
+68 INVTDDNLIALIQ
-81 NTLNVYLVEIYR
+81 NTLNVYLVEIYK
-93 NERTESSK
+93 NERAENSK

-109 QEESPEEIIKKIGA
+109 QEESPEEIIKKMTA
-123 ASVMLVY
+123 AGILLIY
-130 NFFKKA
+130 NIFKKA
-136 PLTPVA
+136 PAAPVV
-142 GIRRFLN
+142 GIKRLFN
-149 PNTLGVMSL
+149 PNTLAVLSL
-158 AAPVISNGLGSL
+158 AAPVISNGLGCL
-170 IKNKR
+170 VKNKR

-250 IDKGDKIVVQTGEK
+250 ISKGDKIVVQTGEK
-264 ISVDGTI
+264 ISVDGVIT
-271 IKGEAYIDQSSITG
+271 KGEAYIDQSSITG
-285 EYMPITK
+285 EYMPVTK

-349 LIPLNFLLAAIV
+349 LIPLNFLLAGIV
-361 YGTTKNIQKA
+361 YGTTRNIQKA

-398 AKNGILIKGSNYI
+398 AKNGILIKGSTYI

-425 GTITEGRPSVQTI
+425 GTITEGKPSVQTI
-438 KVLDKELTEN
+438 KLLDKNIGEN
-448 RMLTYAAAAEET
+448 KMLAYAAAAEET

-470 NEIKDRGLEIPTHSE
+470 NEVKERGLEIPNHTE
-485 NKVIVARGIETT
+485 NKVIVARGIETE
-497 VEESIV
+497 VGDSII

-511 EENGISTEE
+511 EENGISTD
-520 FNDEVKVILGRGEI
+520 NSHDEVKVILGRGEI
-534 LIYIAKDNKLI
+534 LIYVAKDDKLI
-545 GLIGVTDPPRENIKK
+545 GLIGVTDPPRENIKR

-599 LLPEDKAKNILA
+599 LLPEDKARNILA

-709 MHNMTTILVV
+709 IHNMSTILVV

>member
-6 NSHLLYCEVI
+6 NGHLLYCEVV
-16 HKIRGRVRIKSR
+16 HKIRGRVRIKSK
-28 ALKFLGRLKNEI
+28 ALKYLGKLKNEV

-50 ESAKISAVTGTV
+50 ESAKISSVTGAV

-68 ISVTDDNLISLIQ
+68 INVTDDNLIALIQ
-81 NTLNVYLVEIYR
+81 NTLNVYLVEIYK
-93 NERTESSK
+93 NERAENSK

-109 QEESPEEIIKKIGA
+109 QEESPEEIIKKMTA
-123 ASVMLVY
+123 AGILLIY
-130 NFFKKA
+130 NIFKKA
-136 PLTPVA
+136 PAAPVV
-142 GIRRFLN
+142 GIKRLFN
-149 PNTLGVMSL
+149 PNTLAVLSL
-158 AAPVISNGLGSL
+158 AAPVISNGLGCL
-170 IKNKR
+170 VKNKR

-250 IDKGDKIVVQTGEK
+250 ISKGDKIVVQTGEK
-264 ISVDGTI
+264 ISVDGVIT
-271 IKGEAYIDQSSITG
+271 KGEAYIDQSSITG
-285 EYMPITK
+285 EYMPVTK

-349 LIPLNFLLAAIV
+349 LIPLNFLLAGIV
-361 YGTTKNIQKA
+361 YGTTRNIQKA

-425 GTITEGRPSVQTI
+425 GTITEGKPSVQTI
-438 KVLDKELTEN
+438 KLLDKNIGEN
-448 RMLTYAAAAEET
+448 KMLAYAAAAEET

-470 NEIKDRGLEIPTHSE
+470 NEVKERGLEIPNHTE
-485 NKVIVARGIETT
+485 NKVIVARGIETE
-497 VEESIV
+497 VGDSII

-511 EENGISTEE
+511 EENGISTD
-520 FNDEVKVILGRGEI
+520 NSHDEVKVILGRGEI
-534 LIYIAKDNKLI
+534 LIYVAKDDKLI
-545 GLIGVTDPPRENIKK
+545 GLIGVTDPPRENIKR

-599 LLPEDKAKNILA
+599 LLPEDKARNILA

-709 MHNMTTILVV
+709 IHNMSTILVV

>member
-6 NSHLLYCEVI
+6 NGHLLYCEVV
-16 HKIRGRVRIKSR
+16 HKIRGRVRIKSK
-28 ALKFLGRLKNEI
+28 ALKYLGKLKNEV

-50 ESAKISAVTGTV
+50 ESAKISSVTGTV

-68 ISVTDDNLISLIQ
+68 INVTDDNLIALIQ
-81 NTLNVYLVEIYR
+81 NTLNVYLVEIYK
-93 NERTESSK
+93 NERAENRK

-109 QEESPEEIIKKIGA
+109 QEESPEEIIKKMTA
-123 ASVMLVY
+123 AGILLIY
-130 NFFKKA
+130 NIFKKA
-136 PLTPVA
+136 PAAPVV
-142 GIRRFLN
+142 GIKRLFN
-149 PNTLGVMSL
+149 PNTLAVLSL
-158 AAPVISNGLGSL
+158 AAPVISNGLGCL
-170 IKNKR
+170 VKNKR

-250 IDKGDKIVVQTGEK
+250 ISKGDKIVVQTGEK
-264 ISVDGTI
+264 ISVDGVIT
-271 IKGEAYIDQSSITG
+271 KGEAYIDQSSITG
-285 EYMPITK
+285 EYMPVTK

-349 LIPLNFLLAAIV
+349 LIPLNFLLAGIV
-361 YGTTKNIQKA
+361 YGTTRNIQKA

-425 GTITEGRPSVQTI
+425 GTITEGKPSVQTI
-438 KVLDKELTEN
+438 KLLDKNIGEN
-448 RMLTYAAAAEET
+448 KMLAYAAAAEET

-470 NEIKDRGLEIPTHSE
+470 NEVKERGLEIPNHTE
-485 NKVIVARGIETT
+485 NKVIVARGIETE
-497 VEESIV
+497 VGDSII

-511 EENGISTEE
+511 EENGISTD
-520 FNDEVKVILGRGEI
+520 NSHDEVKVILGRGEI
-534 LIYIAKDNKLI
+534 LIYVAKDDKLI
-545 GLIGVTDPPRENIKK
+545 GLIGVTDPPRENIKR

-599 LLPEDKAKNILA
+599 LLPEDKARNILA

-709 MHNMTTILVV
+709 IHNMSTILVV

>member
-1 MKGRT
+1 MERPSNGY
-6 NSHLLYCEVI
+6 LLSCEVV
-16 HKIRGRVRIKSR
+16 HKIRGRIRIKSR
-28 ALKFLGRLKNEI
+28 ALKHLGSMQQNI
-40 EKQLEQVRYI
+40 EKQLEEVRYI
-50 ESAKISAVTGTV
+50 SSAKVSKVTGTI
-62 VIYFDD
+62 VIYFTD
-68 ISVTDDNLISLIQ
+68 ITVTEENLTALLQ
-81 NTLNVYLVEIYR
+81 NTLNVYLVEIYK
-93 NERTESSK
+93 NEKIENNK
-101 NIVIERKL
+101 QIVIERKL
-109 QEESPEEIIKKIGA
+109 QEESPEEIIRKIGA
-123 ASVMLVY
+123 AGGLLAY
-130 NFFKKA
+130 NIFKKA
-136 PLTPVA
+136 PLEPVT
-142 GIRRFLN
+142 GIKRILN
-149 PNTLGVMSL
+149 LNTLSIISL
-158 AAPVISNGLGSL
+158 AAPVIKNGIGSL
-170 IKNKR
+170 VRNKR

-183 SAIISSLLLGK
+183 SAIISSLILGK
-194 EKTALTIMIMEEFAE
+194 EKTALTIMILEEFAE

-225 MLSVGENYVWKVMEN
+225 MLSVGENYVWKQVDVN
-240 GSIQKVAIEE
+240 SVKKVSIDE
-250 IDKGDKIVVQTGEK
+250 IQKGDKIVVQTGEK
-264 ISVDGTI
+264 ISVDGI
-271 IKGEAYIDQSSITG
+271 IVKGEAFIDQSSITG
-285 EYMPITK
+285 EYMPVTK
-292 KVGENVFA
+292 KTGESVFA

-331 ANFNKAQIQNYA
+331 ANFNKAQIQTYA
-343 DNFSAQ
+343 DTFSAQ
-349 LIPLNFLLAAIV
+349 LIPLNFLLAGIV
-361 YGTTKNIQKA
+361 YAATRNIQKA

-411 EEISKADT
+411 EELSKADT

-425 GTITEGRPSVQTI
+425 GTITEGKPSVQTI
-438 KVLDKELTEN
+438 KVLDKSLQEN
-448 RMLTYAAAAEET
+448 VMLAYAAAAEET
-460 STHPLAVAIL
+460 SSHPLAVAIL
-470 NEIKDRGLEIPTHSE
+470 NEVKDRGIEIPPHEE
-485 NKVIVARGIETT
+485 NKIVLARGIET
-497 VEESIV
+497 VVNGEIV

-511 EENGISTEE
+511 EESGITTEKSHE
-520 FNDEVKVILGRGEI
+520 EVKVILGRGEI
-534 LIYIAKDNKLI
+534 LIYISKGKKLI
-545 GLIGVTDPPRENIKK
+545 GLLGVTDPPRENIKK

-573 VLLTG
+573 ILLTG

-584 QTIASRMSI
+584 HTIASRMAI

-611 LQSRGSNVIMIG
+611 LQSRGGKVIMIG

-633 YANIGV
+633 YANIGI

-653 DITITKDDPLLV
+653 DVTITKDDPLLV

-673 KTVKT
+673 KTVST

-685 AIGINSFAL
+685 AIGVNSFAL

-709 MHNMTTILVV
+709 IHNLSTILVV

>member
-1 MKGRT
+1 MERT
-6 NSHLLYCEVI
+6 SNGYLLSCEVV
-16 HKIRGRVRIKSR
+16 HKIRGRIRIRSR
-28 ALKFLGRLKNEI
+28 ALKYLGNMKQNI
-40 EKQLEQVRYI
+40 EKQLEEVRYI
-50 ESAKISAVTGTV
+50 NSVKISSITGTI
-62 VIYFDD
+62 VIYFTD
-68 ISVTDDNLISLIQ
+68 ITVTEENLIALLQ
-81 NTLNVYLVEIYR
+81 NTLNVYLVEIYK
-93 NERTESSK
+93 NEKIENNK
-101 NIVIERKL
+101 QIVIERKL
-109 QEESPEEIIKKIGA
+109 QEESPEEIIKKITA
-123 ASVMLVY
+123 AGGLLAY
-130 NFFKKA
+130 NIFKKS
-136 PLTPVA
+136 PIEPVT
-142 GIRRFLN
+142 GLKRIFN
-149 PNTLGVMSL
+149 FNTLSIISL
-158 AAPVISNGLGSL
+158 AAPVIKNGIGSL
-170 IKNKR
+170 VRNKR

-194 EKTALTIMIMEEFAE
+194 EKTALTIMILEEFAE

-225 MLSVGENYVWKVMEN
+225 MLSVGENYVWKQVDVN
-240 GSIQKVAIEE
+240 NIKKVSIDE
-250 IDKGDKIVVQTGEK
+250 IQKGDKIVVQTGEK
-264 ISVDGTI
+264 ISVDGVI
-271 IKGEAYIDQSSITG
+271 VKGEAFIDQSSITG
-285 EYMPITK
+285 EYMPVTK
-292 KVGENVFA
+292 KIGDNVFA
-300 GTIIKNGNITI
+300 GTIIKNGSITI
-311 EAEKVGDERTVSRII
+311 EAEKVGDDRTVSRII

-343 DNFSAQ
+343 DTFSAQ
-349 LIPLNFLLAAIV
+349 LIPLNFLLAGIV
-361 YGTTKNIQKA
+361 YIATRNIQKA

-387 AAAFSAAINTA
+387 ATAFSAAINTA

-411 EEISKADT
+411 EELSKADT

-425 GTITEGRPSVQTI
+425 GTITEGKPSVQTI
-438 KVLDKELTEN
+438 KVLDKSLEEN
-448 RMLTYAAAAEET
+448 AMLAYAAAAEET
-460 STHPLAVAIL
+460 SSHPLAVAIL
-470 NEIKDRGLEIPTHSE
+470 NEVKDRGIEIPLHEE
-485 NKVIVARGIETT
+485 NKIVSARGIET
-497 VEESIV
+497 VVDGKVI

-511 EENGISTEE
+511 EESGIPTEKNHE
-520 FNDEVKVILGRGEI
+520 EVKVILGRGEI
-534 LIYIAKDNKLI
+534 LIYISRGNKLI
-545 GLIGVTDPPRENIKK
+545 GLLGVTDPPRENIKK

-573 VLLTG
+573 ILLTG

-584 QTIASRMSI
+584 HTIASRMAI

-611 LQSRGSNVIMIG
+611 LQSRGGKVIMIG

-633 YANIGV
+633 YANIGI

-653 DITITKDDPLLV
+653 DVTITKDDPLLV

-673 KTVKT
+673 KTVST

-685 AIGINSFAL
+685 AIGVNSFAL

-709 MHNMTTILVV
+709 IHNLSTILVV

>member
-1 MKGRT
+1 MKRGT
-6 NSHLLYCEVI
+6 NGHLLYCEVI
-16 HKIRGRVRIKSR
+16 HKIRSRVRIKSR
-28 ALKFLGRLKNEI
+28 ALKYLGRLKKEI
-40 EKQLEQVRYI
+40 EEQLEQVRYI
-50 ESAKISAVTGTV
+50 ESARISSITGTV

-68 ISVTDDNLISLIQ
+68 INVTDDNLISLIQ

-93 NERTESSK
+93 NEKTENNK

-109 QEESPEEIIKKIGA
+109 QEESPEEIIKKITA
-123 ASVMLVY
+123 AGLLLVY
-130 NFFKKA
+130 NLFKKNSNV
-136 PLTPVA
+136 TTT
-142 GIRRFLN
+142 GIKRLLN
-149 PNTLGVMSL
+149 PNTLAVLSL
-158 AAPVISNGLGSL
+158 ATPVISNGLGSL
-170 IKNKR
+170 VKNKR

-250 IDKGDKIVVQTGEK
+250 ISKGDKIVVQTGEK

-271 IKGEAYIDQSSITG
+271 VKGEAYIDQSSITG
-285 EYMPITK
+285 EYMPVTK
-292 KVGENVFA
+292 KIGENVFA

-349 LIPLNFLLAAIV
+349 LIPLNFLLAGIV
-361 YGTTKNIQKA
+361 YGATRNIQKA

-438 KVLDKELTEN
+438 KLLDKNIGEN
-448 RMLTYAAAAEET
+448 IMLSYAAAAEET

-470 NEIKDRGLEIPTHSE
+470 NEVKERGIEIPNHSE
-485 NKVIVARGIETT
+485 NKVIVARGIETS
-497 VEESIV
+497 VENNII
-503 RVGSKKFM
+503 RVGSKKYM
-511 EENGISTEE
+511 EENGISTEN
-520 FNDEVKVILGRGEI
+520 FNDEVRVILGRGEI
-534 LIYIAKDNKLI
+534 LIYVAKNDKLI

-709 MHNMTTILVV
+709 IHNMSTILVV

>member
-1 MKGRT
+1 MKSRLD
-6 NSHLLYCEVI
+6 NYLLYCEVV
-16 HKIRGRVRIKSR
+16 HKIRGRIRIKSK
-28 ALKFLGRLKNEI
+28 ALKYLGTMKSKI
-40 EKQLEQVRYI
+40 EEQLEQVRYI
-50 ESAKISAVTGTV
+50 KSAKISSITGTV

-68 ISVTDDNLISLIQ
+68 VNITDENIMSLIQ
-81 NTLNVYLVEIYR
+81 NTLNVYLVEIYK
-93 NERTESSK
+93 NEKIQNSK
-101 NIVIERKL
+101 NVVIERKL
-109 QEESPEEIIKKIGA
+109 QEESPEEIIKKIVTATGL
-123 ASVMLVY
+123 LVY
-130 NFFKKA
+130 NFFKKKE
-136 PLTPVA
+136 LTPVT
-142 GIRRFLN
+142 GIKRFLN
-149 PNTLGVMSL
+149 FNTLSIISL
-158 AAPVISNGLGSL
+158 AAPVLKNGIRCLFA
-170 IKNKR
+170 NKR

-183 SAIISSLLLGK
+183 SAIISSILLGK

-225 MLSVGENYVWKVMEN
+225 MLSVGENYVWKLN
-240 GSIQKVAIEE
+240 LDNTLKKVPIDE
-250 IDKGDKIVVQTGEK
+250 IKKGDKIVVQTGEK
-264 ISVDGTI
+264 ISVDGVI
-271 IKGEAYIDQSSITG
+271 LKGEAYIDQSSITG

-300 GTIIKNGNITI
+300 GTIIKSGNITV
-311 EAEKVGDERTVSRII
+311 EAQKVGDDRTVSRII

-349 LIPLNFLLAAIV
+349 LIPLNFLLAMIV
-361 YGTTKNIQKA
+361 YATTKNIQKA

-411 EEISKADT
+411 EEISKSDT

-425 GTITEGRPSVQTI
+425 GTITEGKPSVQTI
-438 KVLDKELTEN
+438 KVLDKNIDEN
-448 RMLTYAAAAEET
+448 KMLTYAAAAEET

-470 NEIKDRGLEIPTHSE
+470 NEIKSRGLEIPNHEE
-485 NKVIVARGIETT
+485 NKVVVARGIETK
-497 VEESIV
+497 VGDSII

-511 EENGISTEE
+511 EDNNISTDEYNEE
-520 FNDEVKVILGRGEI
+520 FKVISGRGEI
-534 LIYIAKDNKLI
+534 LIYVSKDTKLI
-545 GLIGVTDPPRENIKK
+545 GMIGVTDPPRENIKR
-560 TINRLRGQGIDEI
+560 TINRLRSQGIDEI

-611 LQSRGSNVIMIG
+611 LQARGNKVIMIG

-633 YANIGV
+633 YANIGI

-673 KTVKT
+673 KTVRT

>member
-1 MKGRT
+1 MERT
-6 NSHLLYCEVI
+6 SNGYLLSCEVV
-16 HKIRGRVRIKSR
+16 HKIRGRIRIKSR
-28 ALKFLGRLKNEI
+28 ALKYLGNMKQNI
-40 EKQLEQVRYI
+40 EKQLEEVRYI
-50 ESAKISAVTGTV
+50 NSAKISSITGTI
-62 VIYFDD
+62 VIYFTD
-68 ISVTDDNLISLIQ
+68 ITVTEENLIALLQ
-81 NTLNVYLVEIYR
+81 NTLNVYLVEIYK
-93 NERTESSK
+93 NEKIENNK
-101 NIVIERKL
+101 QIVIERKL
-109 QEESPEEIIKKIGA
+109 QEESPEEIIKKITA
-123 ASVMLVY
+123 AGGLLAY
-130 NFFKKA
+130 NIFKKVPA
-136 PLTPVA
+136 EPMTGLKK
-142 GIRRFLN
+142 IFN
-149 PNTLGVMSL
+149 FNTLSIISL
-158 AAPVISNGLGSL
+158 AAPVIKNGIGSL
-170 IKNKR
+170 IRNKR

-194 EKTALTIMIMEEFAE
+194 EKTALTIMILEEFAE

-225 MLSVGENYVWKVMEN
+225 MLSVGENFVWKQIDTNNIKKV
-240 GSIQKVAIEE
+240 SIDE
-250 IDKGDKIVVQTGEK
+250 IQKGDKIVVQTGEK
-264 ISVDGTI
+264 ISVDGVI
-271 IKGEAYIDQSSITG
+271 IKGEAFIDQSSITG
-285 EYMPITK
+285 EYMPVTK
-292 KVGENVFA
+292 KAGESVFA

-311 EAEKVGDERTVSRII
+311 EAEKVGDDRTVSRII

-343 DNFSAQ
+343 DTFSAQ
-349 LIPLNFLLAAIV
+349 LIPLNFLLAGIV
-361 YGTTKNIQKA
+361 YVATKNIQKA

-411 EEISKADT
+411 EELSKADT

-425 GTITEGRPSVQTI
+425 GTITEGKPSVQTI
-438 KVLDKELTEN
+438 KVLDKSIKEN
-448 RMLTYAAAAEET
+448 TMLAYAAAAEET
-460 STHPLAVAIL
+460 SSHPLAVAIL
-470 NEIKDRGLEIPTHSE
+470 NEVKDRGIEIPLHEE
-485 NKVIVARGIETT
+485 NKIVLARGIET
-497 VEESIV
+497 VVDGKVI

-511 EENGISTEE
+511 EENGIPTEKNHE
-520 FNDEVKVILGRGEI
+520 EVKVILGRGEI
-534 LIYIAKDNKLI
+534 LIYISRDNKLI
-545 GLIGVTDPPRENIKK
+545 GLLGVTDPPRENIKK

-573 VLLTG
+573 ILLTG

-584 QTIASRMSI
+584 HTIASRMAI

-599 LLPEDKAKNILA
+599 LLPEDKAKNILT
-611 LQSRGSNVIMIG
+611 LQSRGGKVIMIG

-633 YANIGV
+633 YANIGI

-653 DITITKDDPLLV
+653 DVTITKDDPLLV

-673 KTVKT
+673 KTIST

-685 AIGINSFAL
+685 AIGVNSFAL

-709 MHNMTTILVV
+709 IHNLSTILVV

>member
-1 MKGRT
+1 MRSKE
-6 NSHLLYCEVI
+6 NNYLLSCETV
-16 HKIRGRVRIKSR
+16 HRIRGRIRIKSR
-28 ALKFLGRLKNEI
+28 ALKYLGSLKSEVEN
-40 EKQLEQVRYI
+40 QLEQVRYI
-50 ESAKISAVTGTV
+50 KNVSISEVTGTIL
-62 VIYFDD
+62 IYFDD
-68 ISVTDDNLISLIQ
+68 VSVTEDNLISLIQ
-81 NTLNVYLVEIYR
+81 NTLNTYLVEIYK
-93 NERTESSK
+93 NEKEK
-101 NIVIERKL
+101 NGSRYVIERKL
-109 QEESPEEIIKKIGA
+109 QEESPEEIIKRIGA
-123 ASVMLVY
+123 ATGFLVY
-130 NFFKKA
+130 NLIKPA
-136 PLTPVA
+136 SLVTT
-142 GIRRFLN
+142 GIKRFLN
-149 PNTLGVMSL
+149 YNTLAVLSL
-158 AAPVISNGLGSL
+158 AAPVIKNGIGSI

-183 SAIISSLLLGK
+183 SAIISSILLGK

-225 MLSVGENYVWKVMEN
+225 MLSVGENYVWKVTDTN
-240 GSIQKVAIEE
+240 NIKKVPIEE
-250 IDKGDKIVVQTGEK
+250 IKKGDKIIVQTGEK
-264 ISVDGTI
+264 ISVDGI
-271 IKGEAYIDQSSITG
+271 ITKGEALIDQSSITG
-285 EYMPITK
+285 EYMPVTK
-292 KVGENVFA
+292 KMGENVFA

-343 DNFSAQ
+343 DTFSAQ
-349 LIPLNFLLAAIV
+349 LIPLNFILAAIV
-361 YGTTKNIQKA
+361 YGSTRNIQKA

-419 IIFDKT
+419 LIFDKT
-425 GTITEGRPSVQTI
+425 GTITEGKPSVQTI
-438 KVLDKELTEN
+438 KILDKSVSEN
-448 RMLTYAAAAEET
+448 DMLKFAAAAEET
-460 STHPLAVAIL
+460 SSHPLAVAIL
-470 NEIKDRGLEIPTHSE
+470 NEIKDRGLDIPFHEE
-485 NKVIVARGIETT
+485 NKIVVARGIET
-497 VEESIV
+497 VIEENII

-511 EENGISTEE
+511 DENGILTELSS
-520 FNDEVKVILGRGEI
+520 DEVKVMAGRGEI
-534 LIYIAKDNKLI
+534 IIYVSKNNKLL

-560 TINRLRGQGIDEI
+560 AINRLRGQGIDEI

-578 DLEQQA
+578 DLENQA
-584 QTIASRMSI
+584 QTIAARMSI

-611 LQSRGSNVIMIG
+611 LKSRGAKVIMIG

-633 YANIGV
+633 YADIGV

-653 DITITKDDPLLV
+653 DITIAKDDPLLV

-673 KTVKT
+673 KTVST

-694 VLGATGILPAIYSSV
+694 VLGATGFLPAIYSSV
-709 MHNMTTILVV
+709 IHNLSTILVV

-727 YKLKN
+727 YQLKN

>member
-1 MKGRT
+1 MKRRT
-6 NSHLLYCEVI
+6 NGHLLYCEVV
-16 HKIRGRVRIKSR
+16 HKIRGRVRIKSK
-28 ALKFLGRLKNEI
+28 ALKYLGKLKNEV

-50 ESAKISAVTGTV
+50 ESAKISSVTGTV

-68 ISVTDDNLISLIQ
+68 INVTDDNLIALIQ
-81 NTLNVYLVEIYR
+81 NTLNVYLVEIYK
-93 NERTESSK
+93 NERAENSK

-109 QEESPEEIIKKIGA
+109 QEESPEEIIKKMTA
-123 ASVMLVY
+123 AGILLIY
-130 NFFKKA
+130 NIFKKA
-136 PLTPVA
+136 PAAPVV
-142 GIRRFLN
+142 GIKRLFN
-149 PNTLGVMSL
+149 PNTLAVLSL
-158 AAPVISNGLGSL
+158 AAPVISNGLGCL
-170 IKNKR
+170 VKNKR

-250 IDKGDKIVVQTGEK
+250 ISKGDKIVVQTGEK
-264 ISVDGTI
+264 ISVDGVIT
-271 IKGEAYIDQSSITG
+271 KGEAYIDQSSITG
-285 EYMPITK
+285 EYMPVTK

-349 LIPLNFLLAAIV
+349 LIPLNFLLAGIV
-361 YGTTKNIQKA
+361 YGTTRNIQKA

-425 GTITEGRPSVQTI
+425 GTITEGKPSVQTI
-438 KVLDKELTEN
+438 KLLDKNIGEN
-448 RMLTYAAAAEET
+448 KMLAYAAAAEET

-470 NEIKDRGLEIPTHSE
+470 NEVKERGLEIPNHTE
-485 NKVIVARGIETT
+485 NKVIVARGIETE
-497 VEESIV
+497 VGDSII

-511 EENGISTEE
+511 EENGISTD
-520 FNDEVKVILGRGEI
+520 NSHDEVKVILGRGEI
-534 LIYIAKDNKLI
+534 LIYVAKDDKLI
-545 GLIGVTDPPRENIKK
+545 GLIGVTDPPRENIKR

-599 LLPEDKAKNILA
+599 LLPEDKARNILA

-709 MHNMTTILVV
+709 IHNMSTILVV

>member
-1 MKGRT
+1 MTAAGI
-6 NSHLLYCEVI
+6 LL
-16 HKIRGRVRIKSR
+16 
-28 ALKFLGRLKNEI
+28 
-40 EKQLEQVRYI
+40 
-50 ESAKISAVTGTV
+50 
-62 VIYFDD
+62 IY
-68 ISVTDDNLISLIQ
+68 
-81 NTLNVYLVEIYR
+81 
-93 NERTESSK
+93 
-101 NIVIERKL
+101 NI
-109 QEESPEEIIKKIGA
+109 
-123 ASVMLVY
+123 
-130 NFFKKA
+130 FKKA
-136 PLTPVA
+136 PAAPVV
-142 GIRRFLN
+142 GIKRLFN
-149 PNTLGVMSL
+149 PNTLAVLSL
-158 AAPVISNGLGSL
+158 AAPVISNGLGCL
-170 IKNKR
+170 VKNKR

-250 IDKGDKIVVQTGEK
+250 ISKGDKIVVQTGEK
-264 ISVDGTI
+264 ISVDGVIT
-271 IKGEAYIDQSSITG
+271 KGEAYIDQSSITG
-285 EYMPITK
+285 EYMPVTK

-349 LIPLNFLLAAIV
+349 LIPLNFLLAGIV
-361 YGTTKNIQKA
+361 YGTTRNIQKA

-425 GTITEGRPSVQTI
+425 GTITEGKPSVQTI
-438 KVLDKELTEN
+438 KLLDKNIGEN
-448 RMLTYAAAAEET
+448 KMLAYAAAAEET

-470 NEIKDRGLEIPTHSE
+470 NEVKERGLEIPNHTE
-485 NKVIVARGIETT
+485 NKVIVARGIETE
-497 VEESIV
+497 VGDSII

-511 EENGISTEE
+511 EENGISTD
-520 FNDEVKVILGRGEI
+520 NSHDEVKVILGRGEI
-534 LIYIAKDNKLI
+534 LIYVAKDDKLI
-545 GLIGVTDPPRENIKK
+545 GLIGVTDPPRENIKR

-599 LLPEDKAKNILA
+599 LLPEDKARNILA

-709 MHNMTTILVV
+709 IHNMSTILVV

>member
-6 NSHLLYCEVI
+6 NGHLLYCEVV
-16 HKIRGRVRIKSR
+16 HKIRGRVRIKSK
-28 ALKFLGRLKNEI
+28 ALKYLGKLKNEV

-50 ESAKISAVTGTV
+50 ESAKISSVTGTV

-68 ISVTDDNLISLIQ
+68 INVTDDNLIALIQ
-81 NTLNVYLVEIYR
+81 NTLNVYLVEIYK
-93 NERTESSK
+93 NERAENSK

-109 QEESPEEIIKKIGA
+109 QEESPEEIIKKMTA
-123 ASVMLVY
+123 AGILLIY
-130 NFFKKA
+130 NIFKKA
-136 PLTPVA
+136 PAAPVV
-142 GIRRFLN
+142 GIKRLFN
-149 PNTLGVMSL
+149 PNTLAVLSL
-158 AAPVISNGLGSL
+158 AAPVISNGLGCL
-170 IKNKR
+170 VKNKR

-250 IDKGDKIVVQTGEK
+250 ISKGDKIVVQTGEK
-264 ISVDGTI
+264 ISVDGVIT
-271 IKGEAYIDQSSITG
+271 KGEAYIDQSSITG
-285 EYMPITK
+285 EYMPVTK

-349 LIPLNFLLAAIV
+349 LIPLNFLLAGIV
-361 YGTTKNIQKA
+361 YGTTRNIQKA

-425 GTITEGRPSVQTI
+425 GTITEGKPSVQTI
-438 KVLDKELTEN
+438 KLLDKNIGEN
-448 RMLTYAAAAEET
+448 KMLAYAAAAEET

-470 NEIKDRGLEIPTHSE
+470 NEVKERGLEIPNHTE
-485 NKVIVARGIETT
+485 NKVIVARGIETE
-497 VEESIV
+497 VEDSII

-511 EENGISTEE
+511 EENGISTD
-520 FNDEVKVILGRGEI
+520 NSHDEVKVILGRGEI
-534 LIYIAKDNKLI
+534 LIYVAKDDKLI
-545 GLIGVTDPPRENIKK
+545 GLIGVTDPPRENIKR

-599 LLPEDKAKNILA
+599 LLPEDKARNILA

-709 MHNMTTILVV
+709 IHNMSTILVV

>member
-1 MKGRT
+1 MERT
-6 NSHLLYCEVI
+6 SNGYLLSCEVV
-16 HKIRGRVRIKSR
+16 HKIRGRIRIKSR
-28 ALKFLGRLKNEI
+28 ALKYLGNMKQNI
-40 EKQLEQVRYI
+40 EKQLEEVRYI
-50 ESAKISAVTGTV
+50 NSVKISSITGTI
-62 VIYFDD
+62 VIYFTD
-68 ISVTDDNLISLIQ
+68 ITVTEENLIALLQ
-81 NTLNVYLVEIYR
+81 NTLNVYLVEIYK
-93 NERTESSK
+93 NEKIENNK
-101 NIVIERKL
+101 QIVIERKL
-109 QEESPEEIIKKIGA
+109 QEESPEEIIKKITA
-123 ASVMLVY
+123 AGGLLAY
-130 NFFKKA
+130 NIFKKS
-136 PLTPVA
+136 PVEPVT
-142 GIRRFLN
+142 GLKRILN
-149 PNTLGVMSL
+149 LNTLSIFSL
-158 AAPVISNGLGSL
+158 AAPVIKNGIGS
-170 IKNKR
+170 IIRNKR

-194 EKTALTIMIMEEFAE
+194 EKTALTIMILEEFAE

-225 MLSVGENYVWKVMEN
+225 MLSVGENYVWKQIDVN
-240 GSIQKVAIEE
+240 NIKKVSIDE
-250 IDKGDKIVVQTGEK
+250 IQKGDKIVVQTGEK
-264 ISVDGTI
+264 ISVDGI
-271 IKGEAYIDQSSITG
+271 IVKGEAFIDQSSITG
-285 EYMPITK
+285 EYMPVTK
-292 KVGENVFA
+292 KIGENVFA

-311 EAEKVGDERTVSRII
+311 EAEKVGDDRTVSRII

-343 DNFSAQ
+343 DTFSAQ
-349 LIPLNFLLAAIV
+349 LIPLNFLLAGIV
-361 YGTTKNIQKA
+361 YAATRNIQKA

-411 EEISKADT
+411 EELSKADT

-425 GTITEGRPSVQTI
+425 GTITEGKPSVQTI
-438 KVLDKELTEN
+438 KVLDKSLEEN
-448 RMLTYAAAAEET
+448 TMLAYAAAAEET
-460 STHPLAVAIL
+460 SSHPLAVAIL
-470 NEIKDRGLEIPTHSE
+470 NEVKDRGIEIPLHEE
-485 NKVIVARGIETT
+485 NKIVLARGIET
-497 VEESIV
+497 IV
-503 RVGSKKFM
+503 DGKIIRVGSKKFM
-511 EENGISTEE
+511 EENGIPTEKNHE
-520 FNDEVKVILGRGEI
+520 EVKVILGRGEI
-534 LIYIAKDNKLI
+534 LIYISRDNKLI
-545 GLIGVTDPPRENIKK
+545 GLLGVTDPPRENIKK

-573 VLLTG
+573 ILLTG

-584 QTIASRMSI
+584 HTIASRMAI

-611 LQSRGSNVIMIG
+611 LQSRGGKVIMIG

-633 YANIGV
+633 YANIGI

-653 DITITKDDPLLV
+653 DVTITKDDPLLV

-673 KTVKT
+673 KTVST

-685 AIGINSFAL
+685 AIGVNSFAL

-709 MHNMTTILVV
+709 IHNLSTILVV

>member
-6 NSHLLYCEVI
+6 NGHLLYCEVV
-16 HKIRGRVRIKSR
+16 HKIRGRVRIKSK
-28 ALKFLGRLKNEI
+28 ALKYLGKLKNEV

-50 ESAKISAVTGTV
+50 ESAKISSVTGTV

-68 ISVTDDNLISLIQ
+68 INVTDDNLIALIQ
-81 NTLNVYLVEIYR
+81 NTLNVYLVEIYK
-93 NERTESSK
+93 NERAENSK

-109 QEESPEEIIKKIGA
+109 QEESPEEIIKKMTA
-123 ASVMLVY
+123 AGILLIY
-130 NFFKKA
+130 NIFKKA
-136 PLTPVA
+136 PAAPVVE
-142 GIRRFLN
+142 IKRLFN
-149 PNTLGVMSL
+149 PNTLAVLSL
-158 AAPVISNGLGSL
+158 AAPVISNGLGCL
-170 IKNKR
+170 VKNKR

-250 IDKGDKIVVQTGEK
+250 ISKGDKIVVQTGEK
-264 ISVDGTI
+264 ISVDGVIT
-271 IKGEAYIDQSSITG
+271 KGEAYIDQSSITG
-285 EYMPITK
+285 EYMPVTK

-349 LIPLNFLLAAIV
+349 LIPLNFLLAGIV
-361 YGTTKNIQKA
+361 YGTTRNIQKA

-425 GTITEGRPSVQTI
+425 GTITEGKPSVQTI
-438 KVLDKELTEN
+438 KLLDKNIGEN
-448 RMLTYAAAAEET
+448 KMLAYAAAAEET

-470 NEIKDRGLEIPTHSE
+470 NEVKERGLEIPNHTE
-485 NKVIVARGIETT
+485 NKVIVARGIETE
-497 VEESIV
+497 VGDSII

-511 EENGISTEE
+511 EENGISTD
-520 FNDEVKVILGRGEI
+520 NSHDEVKVILGRGEI
-534 LIYIAKDNKLI
+534 LIYVAKDDKLI
-545 GLIGVTDPPRENIKK
+545 GLIGVTDPPRENIKR

-599 LLPEDKAKNILA
+599 LLPEDKARNILA

-709 MHNMTTILVV
+709 IHNMSTILVV

>member
-6 NSHLLYCEVI
+6 NGHLLYCEVV
-16 HKIRGRVRIKSR
+16 HKIRGRVRIKSK
-28 ALKFLGRLKNEI
+28 ALKYLGKLKNEV

-50 ESAKISAVTGTV
+50 ESAKISSVTGTV

-68 ISVTDDNLISLIQ
+68 INVTDDNLIALIQ
-81 NTLNVYLVEIYR
+81 NTLNVYLVEIYK
-93 NERTESSK
+93 NERAENSK

-109 QEESPEEIIKKIGA
+109 QEESPEELIKKMTA
-123 ASVMLVY
+123 AGILLIY
-130 NFFKKA
+130 NIFKKA
-136 PLTPVA
+136 PAAPVV
-142 GIRRFLN
+142 GIKRLFN
-149 PNTLGVMSL
+149 PNTLAVLSL
-158 AAPVISNGLGSL
+158 AAPVISNGLGCL
-170 IKNKR
+170 VKNKR

-250 IDKGDKIVVQTGEK
+250 ISKGDKIVVQTGEK
-264 ISVDGTI
+264 ISVDGVIT
-271 IKGEAYIDQSSITG
+271 KGEAYIDQSSITG
-285 EYMPITK
+285 EYMPVTK

-349 LIPLNFLLAAIV
+349 LIPLNFLLAGIV
-361 YGTTKNIQKA
+361 YGTTRNIQKA

-425 GTITEGRPSVQTI
+425 GTITEGKPSVQTI
-438 KVLDKELTEN
+438 KLLDKNIGEN
-448 RMLTYAAAAEET
+448 KMLAYAAAAEET

-470 NEIKDRGLEIPTHSE
+470 NEVKERGLEIPNHTE
-485 NKVIVARGIETT
+485 NKVIVARGIETE
-497 VEESIV
+497 VGDSII

-511 EENGISTEE
+511 EENGISTD
-520 FNDEVKVILGRGEI
+520 NSHDEVKVILGRGEI
-534 LIYIAKDNKLI
+534 LIYVAKDDKLI
-545 GLIGVTDPPRENIKK
+545 GLIGVTDPPRENIKR

-599 LLPEDKAKNILA
+599 LLPEDKARNILA

-709 MHNMTTILVV
+709 IHNMSTILVV

>member
-6 NSHLLYCEVI
+6 NGHLLYCEVV
-16 HKIRGRVRIKSR
+16 HKIRGRVRIKSK
-28 ALKFLGRLKNEI
+28 ALKYLGKLKNEV

-50 ESAKISAVTGTV
+50 ESAKISSVTGTV

-68 ISVTDDNLISLIQ
+68 INVTDDNLIALIQ
-81 NTLNVYLVEIYR
+81 NTLNVYLVEIYK
-93 NERTESSK
+93 NERAENSK

-109 QEESPEEIIKKIGA
+109 QEESPEEIIKKMTA
-123 ASVMLVY
+123 AGILLIY
-130 NFFKKA
+130 NIFKKA
-136 PLTPVA
+136 PAAPVV
-142 GIRRFLN
+142 GIKILFN
-149 PNTLGVMSL
+149 PNTLAVLSL
-158 AAPVISNGLGSL
+158 AAPVISNGLGCL
-170 IKNKR
+170 VKNKR

-250 IDKGDKIVVQTGEK
+250 ISKGDKIVVQTGEK
-264 ISVDGTI
+264 ISVDGVIT
-271 IKGEAYIDQSSITG
+271 KGEAYIDQSSITG
-285 EYMPITK
+285 EYMPVTK

-349 LIPLNFLLAAIV
+349 LIPLNFLLAGIV
-361 YGTTKNIQKA
+361 YGTTRNIQKA

-425 GTITEGRPSVQTI
+425 GTITEGKPSVQTI
-438 KVLDKELTEN
+438 KLLDKNIGEN
-448 RMLTYAAAAEET
+448 KMLAYAAAAEET

-470 NEIKDRGLEIPTHSE
+470 NEVKERGLEIPNHTE
-485 NKVIVARGIETT
+485 NKVIVARGIETE
-497 VEESIV
+497 VGDSII

-511 EENGISTEE
+511 EENGISTD
-520 FNDEVKVILGRGEI
+520 NSHDEVKVILGRGEI
-534 LIYIAKDNKLI
+534 LIYVAKDDKLI
-545 GLIGVTDPPRENIKK
+545 GLIGVTDPPRENIKR

-599 LLPEDKAKNILA
+599 LLPEDKARNILA

-709 MHNMTTILVV
+709 IHNMSTILVV

>member
-6 NSHLLYCEVI
+6 NGHLLYCEVV
-16 HKIRGRVRIKSR
+16 HKIRGRVRIKSK
-28 ALKFLGRLKNEI
+28 ALKYLGKLKNEV

-50 ESAKISAVTGTV
+50 ESAKISSVTGTV

-68 ISVTDDNLISLIQ
+68 INVTDDNLIALIQ
-81 NTLNVYLVEIYR
+81 NTLNVYLVEIYK
-93 NERTESSK
+93 NERAENSK

-109 QEESPEEIIKKIGA
+109 QEESPEEIIKKMTVAGIL
-123 ASVMLVY
+123 LVY
-130 NFFKKA
+130 NIFKKA
-136 PLTPVA
+136 PAAPVV
-142 GIRRFLN
+142 GIKRLFN
-149 PNTLGVMSL
+149 PNTLAVLSL
-158 AAPVISNGLGSL
+158 AAPVISNGLGCL
-170 IKNKR
+170 VKNKR

-250 IDKGDKIVVQTGEK
+250 IRKGDKIVVQTGEK
-264 ISVDGTI
+264 ISVDGVIT
-271 IKGEAYIDQSSITG
+271 KGEAYIDQSSITG
-285 EYMPITK
+285 EYMPVTK

-349 LIPLNFLLAAIV
+349 LIPLNFLLAGIV
-361 YGTTKNIQKA
+361 YGTTRNIQKA

-425 GTITEGRPSVQTI
+425 GTITEGKPSVQTI
-438 KVLDKELTEN
+438 KLLDKNIGEN
-448 RMLTYAAAAEET
+448 KMLAYAAAAEET

-470 NEIKDRGLEIPTHSE
+470 NEVKERGLEIPNHTE
-485 NKVIVARGIETT
+485 NKVIVARGIETE
-497 VEESIV
+497 VEDSII

-511 EENGISTEE
+511 EENGISTD
-520 FNDEVKVILGRGEI
+520 NSHDEVKVILGRGEI
-534 LIYIAKDNKLI
+534 LIYVAKDDKLI
-545 GLIGVTDPPRENIKK
+545 GLIGVTDPPRENIKR

-599 LLPEDKAKNILA
+599 LLPEDKARNILA

-709 MHNMTTILVV
+709 IHNMSTILVV